1 MSCNGRNLS
10 HDGGESDHI
19 LSMKKCLTLAH
30 VERFKR
36 NVKGEN
42 ESEKHAYKCR
52 DSAYGMT

>member
-1 MSCNGRNLS
+1 MSFYGRNLS
-10 HDGGESDHI
+10 HDVGESEHI
-19 LSMKKCLTLAH
+19 LSMKRYLTLAD

-42 ESEKHAYKCR
+42 ESEKHPYHWI